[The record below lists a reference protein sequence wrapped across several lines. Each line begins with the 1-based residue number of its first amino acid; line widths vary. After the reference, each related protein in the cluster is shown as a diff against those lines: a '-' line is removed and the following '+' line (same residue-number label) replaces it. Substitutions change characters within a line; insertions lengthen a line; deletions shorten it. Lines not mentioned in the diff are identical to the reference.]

1 MSVSS
6 TTYLQLQS
14 RYTDVQT
21 NKQTQPQGVLRTTP
35 APDQVRRR
43 RARLERQVVKG
54 REQAVGQQEL
64 VIVIAINGKKP
75 AGKTKLRWPAPLAAN
90 PVNGKHSQNTIT
102 SQLMLT
108 SIAGRTNVDAETV
121 PNNDVN
127 YKTFVCTN
135 DGPQEEAN
143 RQPQQQGRPV
153 DSIPPTKNGNR
164 ATMHDACVDHGL
176 QQTYTRQSSNLPSQ
190 HATARLELV
199 L

>member
-64 VIVIAINGKKP
+64 DRVQHYATDCNCNGKKP
-75 AGKTKLRWPAPLAAN
+75 AGKTMPRWPAPLAN
-90 PVNGKHSQNTIT
+90 PPQKTLKRAKRYLKVSALDIRLGRRQHRIRLFDVRSQKTILIT
-102 SQLMLT
+102 IASSLI
-108 SIAGRTNVDAETV
+108 SIAGR
-121 PNNDVN
+121 
-127 YKTFVCTN
+127 
-135 DGPQEEAN
+135 
-143 RQPQQQGRPV
+143 
-153 DSIPPTKNGNR
+153 
-164 ATMHDACVDHGL
+164 
-176 QQTYTRQSSNLPSQ
+176 
-190 HATARLELV
+190 
-199 L
+199 